1 MVCHSPNARWSGW
14 ASARTI
20 LLETASHGERWVAD
34 LRMAPRTTPGQ
45 PFDGSLADGGLE
57 LPVWP
62 SFLERLTL
70 GFRRWARDRGTERLR
85 QLAHIRVG
93 EWASAGKPKA
103 KRATCQPPKR
113 LLAHLIGKVR

>member
-1 MVCHSPNARWSGW
+1 
-14 ASARTI
+14 
-20 LLETASHGERWVAD
+20 
-34 LRMAPRTTPGQ
+34 MAPRTTPGQ